1 MPELAKAMV
10 PVRTATPEDEARIVS
25 AAYASARSVSID
37 HGIMEKAAKVRVI
50 PGDFGWND
58 VGSWT
63 TAWELAQ
70 RDAAGNAGAAVLV
83 DARNNYVHSPEG
95 KVVAL
100 LGVEDLVVVDTP
112 DALLVM
118 PRARAQDVR
127 AIVDALKGKRDD
139 VL

>member
-1 MPELAKAMV
+1 
-10 PVRTATPEDEARIVS
+10 
-25 AAYASARSVSID
+25 
-37 HGIMEKAAKVRVI
+37 MEKASKVRVI

-63 TAWELAQ
+63 TAWELAP
-70 RDAAGNAGAAVLV
+70 RDASGNAGRAVLV
-83 DARNNYVHSPEG
+83 DARNNYVHAPEG